1 VLLALGVVASGL
13 TNLDGVEV
21 ILEVVEADLAVA

>member
-1 VLLALGVVASGL
+1 VASGL